1 MILQQK
7 KIIEAFQFFF
17 TLDLHVNTFSD
28 ENVGFS
34 DVASGGRK
42 ARITQSVYRFTTGWA
57 VRGSNPGRGEI
68 FRSRPDR
75 P

>member
-1 MILQQK
+1 MIFQK
-7 KIIEAFQFFF
+7 HKIVEAYQFFF
-17 TLDLHVNTFSD
+17 TSDLHVNIVCE

-42 ARITQSVYRFTTGWA
+42 AGIAQSVYRFATGWT
-57 VRGSNPGRGEI
+57 VRGLNPGRCEI
-68 FRSRPDR
+68 SRSRPDR

>member
-1 MILQQK
+1 M
-7 KIIEAFQFFF
+7 
-17 TLDLHVNTFSD
+17 NTVCE

-42 ARITQSVYRFTTGWA
+42 AGIAQSLYRFATGWT

-68 FRSRPDR
+68 CRSLPDR